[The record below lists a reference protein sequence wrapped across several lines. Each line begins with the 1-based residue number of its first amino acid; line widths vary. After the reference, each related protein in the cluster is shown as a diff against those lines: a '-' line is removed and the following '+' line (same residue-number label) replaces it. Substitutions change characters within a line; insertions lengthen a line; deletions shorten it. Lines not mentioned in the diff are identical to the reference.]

1 MIIEERVVL
10 KNFQD
15 KVSFIWTI
23 AELLRGP
30 YKPEEYG
37 KVVLPLCVLRRFDCI
52 LDVQFEIPSD
62 ATKAVEQ
69 EWKEKIQNWRK
80 KSNKNESEQP
90 TVKEMILEEYQN
102 YKELAPDVR
111 NKILQSKFGLSFI
124 NVSNFDF
131 EKLITIDFDSI
142 DANLQDYINGFSKDA
157 YEIIEYFDFG
167 KQIEKMERNGLLFL
181 VIQAFKGLDLH
192 PSQVSNIEMGY
203 IFEELIRRFSEQGEA
218 GDHYTPREV
227 IKLMINLLFM
237 EDEDVLIKPGIVQ
250 SIYDCCAGTGGMGS
264 VAQEYIQELNPTAD
278 VKFFAQEINEESYAI
293 CKADILIKGQS
304 ATNIRFGNTLS
315 DDQFK
320 DDDFDYMITNP
331 PYGVE
336 WKPAEKAVKAE
347 HNKGYLGRF
356 GAGLPRISDGQL
368 LFLQHLVSKMKPV
381 TEENPKG
388 SRIAIIMNGSPMFTG
403 DAGSGE
409 SDIRKYLF
417 ENDLVEGIVGLPE
430 QLFYNTGIS
439 TYIWILSNKKSP
451 ERKGKV
457 QLVNAVD
464 FYQRMRKSLG
474 SKRNEISKEQID
486 EIIRIY
492 GSYKEGDYCKI
503 FDNEDFGY
511 KKIVV
516 ERPLRLSFQFTQGR
530 IEQLWE
536 QKAFQNLASSRK
548 QSEAGQQ
555 EIEQGKKT
563 QKVIIDVLTSLID
576 DIVYK
581 NHEEFTKLLKKKF
594 KEEKI
599 KMGAPVL
606 KAILTALGEKDK
618 TADICFDSKGKQEPD
633 TELRDTENVPLK
645 EDIQLYME
653 REVLP
658 HVPEGWVDESKAKI
672 GYEIPFTRHFYE
684 YTTLRSSSEIVHEIQ
699 SLEQMIFE
707 QLKKVIV

>member
-1 MIIEERVVL
+1 MIIKERVVL
-10 KNFQD
+10 KKFQD
-15 KVSFIWTI
+15 KVNFIWTI

-30 YKPEEYG
+30 YKPDEYG

-52 LDVQFEIPSD
+52 LDVEFEIPSD
-62 ATKAVEQ
+62 ATKDVEQ

-80 KSNKNESEQP
+80 KNNKNENELP
-90 TVKEMILEEYQN
+90 KVKEMILEEYQN
-102 YKELAPDVR
+102 YKELPTDVR

-124 NVSNFDF
+124 NISNFDF
-131 EKLITIDFDSI
+131 EKLITIDFDNI

-192 PSQVSNIEMGY
+192 PNQVSNVEMGY

-293 CKADILIKGQS
+293 CKADILIKGQG

-320 DDDFDYMITNP
+320 GDKFDYMITNP

-336 WKPAEKAVKAE
+336 WKPAEKAVRAE
-347 HNKGYLGRF
+347 FNKGGAGRF

-368 LFLQHLVSKMKPV
+368 LFIQHLVSKMKPV

-417 ENDLVEGIVGLPE
+417 ENDLVEGIIALPND
-430 QLFYNTGIS
+430 LFYNTGIS
-439 TYIWILSNKKSP
+439 TYIWILSNNKSP

-464 FYQRMRKSLG
+464 FSQRMRKSLG
-474 SKRNEISKEQID
+474 NKRNEISNEQIN

-492 GSYKEGDYCKI
+492 GRYQAAEHSKK
-503 FDNEDFGY
+503 FDNKDFGY
-511 KKIVV
+511 YKIVV
-516 ERPLRLSFQFTQGR
+516 ERPLRLCFQITQER
-530 IEQLWE
+530 IVQLWE
-536 QKAFQNLASSRK
+536 EKPFQNLASSRK
-548 QSEAGQQ
+548 KGEIGQQ
-555 EIEQGKKT
+555 EIEQGKKV
-563 QKVIIDVLTSLID
+563 QEAVIDVLTSLIND
-576 DIVYK
+576 TVYK
-581 NHEEFTKLLKKKF
+581 NREQFTKLLKKKF
-594 KEEKI
+594 KEENVTI
-599 KMGAPVL
+599 GAPVL
-606 KAILTALGEKDK
+606 KAVLAVLSEKIE
-618 TADICFDSKGKQEPD
+618 TADICVDSKGNPEPD
-633 TELRDTENVPLK
+633 PELRDTENVPLK
-645 EDIQLYME
+645 EDIHEYMK
-653 REVLP
+653 REVLQ
-658 HVPEGWVDESKAKI
+658 HVPDAWVDESKTKI
-672 GYEIPFTRHFYE
+672 GYEVPFSRHFYK
-684 YTTLRSSSEIVHEIQ
+684 YIPLRSSNEIMNEIK
-699 SLEQMIFE
+699 SLEESILE
-707 QLKKVIV
+707 QLKKVME

>member
-1 MIIEERVVL
+1 M
-10 KNFQD
+10 FQD
-15 KVSFIWTI
+15 KVNFIWTI

-37 KVVLPLCVLRRFDCI
+37 RVVLPLAVLRRFDCI
-52 LDVQFEIPSD
+52 LDVEFEIPKG
-62 ATKAVEQ
+62 ATKEAEQ
-69 EWKEKIQNWRK
+69 EWKQKIQNWREK
-80 KSNKNESEQP
+80 NNKNEEEQP
-90 TVKEMILEEYQN
+90 TIKEMILEEYQGI
-102 YKELAPDVR
+102 KQLPQEVR

-131 EKLITIDFDSI
+131 EKLITIDFDNI

-157 YEIIEYFDFG
+157 YEIIEYFEFQ

-181 VIQAFKGLDLH
+181 VIQAFKGIDLH
-192 PSQVSNIEMGY
+192 PNRVSNVEMGY

-237 EDEDVLIKPGIVQ
+237 EDEDILTKQGIIQ

-264 VAQEYIQELNPTAD
+264 VAQEYIHELNPTAE

-293 CKADILIKGQS
+293 CKADILIKGQA

-315 DDQFK
+315 NDQFTNDK
-320 DDDFDYMITNP
+320 FDYMITNP

-336 WKPAEKAVKAE
+336 WKPAENAVRAE
-347 HNKGYLGRF
+347 CEEKGFNGRF

-368 LFLQHLVSKMKPV
+368 LFLQNLVSKMKPV

-417 ENDLVEGIVGLPE
+417 DNDLVEGIVGMPD

-439 TYIWILSNKKSP
+439 TYVWILSNNKSP

-457 QLVNAVD
+457 QLVNAVT
-464 FYQRMRKSLG
+464 FYQRMRKNLG
-474 SKRNEISKEQID
+474 DKRNEISNEQIN
-486 EIIRIY
+486 EIVRIY
-492 GSYKEGDYCKI
+492 GSNQVGEYCKI

-511 KKIVV
+511 QKIVV
-516 ERPLRLSFQFTQGR
+516 ERPLRLSFQVKQEL

-536 QKAFQNLASSRK
+536 QKPFQNLASSRK
-548 QSEAGQQ
+548 KGEVGQQ
-555 EIEQGKKT
+555 EIEQGKKV
-563 QKVIIDVLTSLID
+563 QEAVIEVLTSLNN

-581 NHEEFTKLLKKKF
+581 NREEFTKLLKKKF
-594 KEEKI
+594 KEENVAI
-599 KMGAPVL
+599 GAPIL
-606 KAILTALGEKDK
+606 KAILNVLSEKDE
-618 TADICFDSKGKQEPD
+618 TADICVDNKGNSEPD

-645 EDIQLYME
+645 EDIHEYMQ

-658 HVPEGWVDESKAKI
+658 HVPDAWVDESKTKI
-672 GYEIPFTRHFYE
+672 GYEIPFTRHFYK
-684 YTTLRSSSEIVHEIQ
+684 YTRLRSSSEIMNEVKR
-699 SLEQMIFE
+699 LEEHILE

>member
-1 MIIEERVVL
+1 M